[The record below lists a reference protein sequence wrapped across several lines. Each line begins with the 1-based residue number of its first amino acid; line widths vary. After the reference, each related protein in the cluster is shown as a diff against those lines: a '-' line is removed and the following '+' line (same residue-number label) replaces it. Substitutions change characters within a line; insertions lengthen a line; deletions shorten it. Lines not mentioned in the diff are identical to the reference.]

1 MSAPQS
7 PDTGPAPKSALAGMR
22 AFQHRDFRFFWATR
36 VSGILATEM
45 LVTTVGWQVY
55 RLTASEL
62 NLGLIG
68 FAQFAPFALLFLV
81 SGVAADRLP
90 RMRIIFGCISL
101 QTVCAT
107 GLLWGTW
114 SGQID
119 FSIILAILVLF
130 GVTRAFQAPAQMA
143 IVPNLVPSHDLANA
157 IAWSSSGFQ
166 MARIIGPTIAGLLIA
181 LGASR
186 GEDEFFV
193 YVLAVIVFVI
203 ATILAAMVRSPVQIV
218 SQVPITIGNI
228 LAGFKFIASR
238 QVIFGA
244 IGLDLFAV
252 LFGGA
257 IALLPVYATT
267 ILDVGADGFGILRS
281 AFTFGGFAGAVYM
294 TQQPVARYAGKK
306 LLVAVGIFGLGVIV
320 FGLSEIFWL
329 SLVALVVMGI
339 ADSVSVFV
347 RQNLV
352 QIITPDEMRG
362 RVSAVTA
369 VFIGASNELGEFES
383 GVTAHWW
390 GTVPAV
396 LVGGA
401 ATITV
406 AVSFAWLFPHLRK
419 VDSLEP
425 DELIRLYRD
434 PPSDN

>member
-1 MSAPQS
+1 MSVPQS
-7 PDTGPAPKSALAGMR
+7 PDYKPAPKSALTGMR
-22 AFQHRDFRFFWATR
+22 AFGHLDFRYFWATR
-36 VSGILATEM
+36 VAGILATEM
-45 LVTTVGWQVY
+45 LITTVGWQVY

-90 RMRIIFGCISL
+90 RMRIIFGCVSL

-107 GLLWGTW
+107 VLLWGTW
-114 SGQID
+114 SGRID
-119 FSIILAILVLF
+119 FTIILAILVLF
-130 GVTRAFQAPAQMA
+130 GVARAFQAPAQMA

-166 MARIIGPTIAGLLIA
+166 MARIIGPTIAGLLISF
-181 LGASR
+181 GAAR
-186 GEDEFFV
+186 GQDEFFV
-193 YVLAVIVFVI
+193 YVLAVSVFVL

-218 SQVPITIGNI
+218 SQVPISISNI

-267 ILDVGADGFGILRS
+267 ILNVGADGFGILRS
-281 AFTFGGFAGAVYM
+281 AFTFGGFVGAIYM
-294 TQQPVARYAGKK
+294 TQRPVAQKAGLK
-306 LLVAVGIFGLGVIV
+306 LLSAVGIFGLGVIV
-320 FGLSEIFWL
+320 FGISEIFWL
-329 SLVALVVMGI
+329 SLAALVIMGL
-339 ADSVSVFV
+339 ADSVSVFI

-396 LVGGA
+396 IVGGA
-401 ATITV
+401 ATVTV
-406 AVSFAWLFPHLRK
+406 AVSFAWLFPKLRQ
-419 VDSLEP
+419 VDSLDP
-425 DELIRLYRD
+425 DELIRKYRD
-434 PPSDN
+434 PEPGS